1 VVRWR
6 WESQEGFRVVEV
18 DGQHEK
24 RKEEVG
30 EADVRKSERESESGN
45 RERERV
51 RVSENIRVR

>member
-1 VVRWR
+1 
-6 WESQEGFRVVEV
+6 VEV